1 MRKPL
6 TEVLTR
12 IKSANFGQKAII
24 IFDNET
30 REKLSSDYI
39 KKNLDKYIVVETRSN
54 ELLMREEIFV
64 EEIKDERK

>member
-24 IFDNET
+24 ILDNET